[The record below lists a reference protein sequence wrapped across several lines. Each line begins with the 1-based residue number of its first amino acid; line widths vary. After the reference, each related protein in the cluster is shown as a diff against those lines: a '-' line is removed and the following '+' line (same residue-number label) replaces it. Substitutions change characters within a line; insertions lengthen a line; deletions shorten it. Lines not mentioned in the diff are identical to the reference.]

1 MDPDYNGK
9 VLLKKKKNKKTAENC
24 CFEGKGKNLKDD

>member
-9 VLLKKKKNKKTAENC
+9 VLLKKKKKTAENC

>member
-9 VLLKKKKNKKTAENC
+9 VLLKKKKTAENC